1 MTGKG
6 TGVIG
11 PRGLLALLAGCALVA
26 AAAAGPAPAQQPDT
40 NPQDLWRSYP
50 LEQSPPTTSAP
61 EPRPQPAER
70 SRDSSSRGIFGVDV
84 VAVGAFLAG
93 GALVLLWRLRRR
105 RPAPALRAPL
115 PTTDETT
122 DGPLLRSPPQRGLG
136 PPAAESCWIVCW
148 RGKGQAAFYAIARDP
163 YGHQQ
168 FIGESPA
175 FTATPNRPL
184 VLDDAAFEA
193 LQSLAT
199 RLSDG
204 GWEAAA
210 PVGARGATWHAQEFR
225 RKNVANTIAA
235 PLRER

>member
-6 TGVIG
+6 TGVVG
-11 PRGLLALLAGCALVA
+11 PRGLLAVLAGCALVA
-26 AAAAGPAPAQQPDT
+26 TAPAAPAPAQQPGT

-50 LEQSPPTTSAP
+50 LEQSPTTTSAP
-61 EPRPQPAER
+61 EQRPQPAEP
-70 SRDSSSRGIFGVDV
+70 SRDSSSRRIFRVDA

-93 GALVLLWRLRRR
+93 GALVLLWRLRGR
-105 RPAPALRAPL
+105 RPAPALRVPL
-115 PTTDETT
+115 PTTDAAT
-122 DGPLLRSPPQRGLG
+122 DGPPSRSPPQRGPG
-136 PPAAESCWIVCW
+136 PLAAETCWIVCW
-148 RGKGQAAFYAIARDP
+148 RETRRAAFYAIARDSD
-163 YGHQQ
+163 GHQQ

-225 RKNVANTIAA
+225 RKTIAA
-235 PLRER
+235 PLRTR